1 MKEVASVLDQL
12 RRSFT
17 KEKTMRRKDEPV
29 SENNEQSHLLRGASS
44 ISSLHCSEA
53 STQLS
58 MEAEMRPSSNMPR

>member
-1 MKEVASVLDQL
+1 VASVLDQL

-17 KEKTMRRKDEPV
+17 EEKTMRRKDESVP
-29 SENNEQSHLLRGASS
+29 ENNEQAHLLHGASS

-58 MEAEMRPSSNMPR
+58 MEDEMRASSHMPR